1 MPAGPSSQNGALTK
15 RLDKPR
21 YRAGPRNPRAVS
33 ARGGPTVRISLPPAL
48 FTAPAH
54 RSGCTARCAGDRMSP
69 RRRSEAEGLCVHLGV
84 TGYGNCAAVV
94 LHHRRRTLWAE
105 QGRSAP
111 PWRRLT
117 KNSAMLGRVP
127 HHMTSVA
134 AANAPEVFAGV
145 GEVARS
151 FPSLGPPRRLQR
163 SRRGGLVAEAY
174 GPGIGHRGGERLCSK
189 LRCRGQRTGSIKC
202 S

>member
-1 MPAGPSSQNGALTK
+1 VPAGPSSQNGALTK

-69 RRRSEAEGLCVHLGV
+69 RRRSEAEGLCVHLG
-84 TGYGNCAAVV
+84 AVV

-151 FPSLGPPRRLQR
+151 FPSLGPHPPAPAIPTRWA
-163 SRRGGLVAEAY
+163 SRGGLW
-174 GPGIGHRGGERLCSK
+174 PRNRPSGGERLCSK

>member
-1 MPAGPSSQNGALTK
+1 MIVGRTRPFGA
-15 RLDKPR
+15 
-21 YRAGPRNPRAVS
+21 
-33 ARGGPTVRISLPPAL
+33 AL
-48 FTAPAH
+48 
-54 RSGCTARCAGDRMSP
+54 
-69 RRRSEAEGLCVHLGV
+69 
-84 TGYGNCAAVV
+84 AAVDKKQRDAV
-94 LHHRRRTLWAE
+94 
-105 QGRSAP
+105 
-111 PWRRLT
+111 
-117 KNSAMLGRVP
+117 GRVP